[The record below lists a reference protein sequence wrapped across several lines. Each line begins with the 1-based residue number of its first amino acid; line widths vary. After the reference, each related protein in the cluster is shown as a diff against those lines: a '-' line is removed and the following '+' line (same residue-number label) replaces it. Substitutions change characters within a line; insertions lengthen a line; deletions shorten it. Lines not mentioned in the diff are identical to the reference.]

1 MKNTKSANSS
11 KSANSPIAQGVGR
24 RKRAVAR
31 VWLRRGSGK
40 LRINGKD
47 VTEYF
52 DTPETRLDAA
62 SPLTV
67 IKQSSRYDFVANV
80 DGGGICSQAGAVK
93 MGIARALVMA
103 DETTRPELRKQGM
116 LTRDP
121 REVERKKPGQK
132 GARAKF
138 QFVKR

>member
-1 MKNTKSANSS
+1 MKNTKSANS
-11 KSANSPIAQGVGR
+11 PLAQGVGR

-52 DTPETRLDAA
+52 DTPETRLDAS

-67 IKQSSRYDFVANV
+67 KQSSHYDFVVNV
-80 DGGGICSQAGAVK
+80 DGGGNCSQAGAIK

-103 DETTRPELRKQGM
+103 DESTRPELKKRGM

-121 REVERKKPGQK
+121 REVERKKPGQP
-132 GARAKF
+132 GARRKF

>member
-1 MKNTKSANSS
+1 MKNTKSS
-11 KSANSPIAQGVGR
+11 NSPLAQGVGR

-40 LRINGKD
+40 LRINGKEYA
-47 VTEYF
+47 EYF
-52 DTPETRLDAA
+52 DTPETRLDVSSPFTVCKQA
-62 SPLTV
+62 SH
-67 IKQSSRYDFVANV
+67 YDFVANV
-80 DGGGICSQAGAVK
+80 GGGGICSQAGAIK
-93 MGIARALVMA
+93 LGIARALVMA
-103 DETTRPELRKQGM
+103 DETTRPELRKHGM